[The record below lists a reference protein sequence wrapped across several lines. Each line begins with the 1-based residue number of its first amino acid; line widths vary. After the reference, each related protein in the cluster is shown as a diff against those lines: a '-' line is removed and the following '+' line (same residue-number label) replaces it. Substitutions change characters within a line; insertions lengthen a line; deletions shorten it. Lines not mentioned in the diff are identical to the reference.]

1 MSTRV
6 HIPHPSERKPNYKKN
21 KKQIPKMKDDATY
34 FNILEEQG
42 KKAQMIHSS
51 IQNRINFL
59 NNTDLNN
66 KQNEIRRLYGIYQAG
81 ARPHA
86 NDNRMKLSKSE
97 LGFIRNRGMSLQ
109 DSVHNQRPIVG
120 AYGKFDFK

>member
-21 KKQIPKMKDDATY
+21 KKQMLKMIEDAAY

-51 IQNRINFL
+51 IQNRLNF
-59 NNTDLNN
+59 
-66 KQNEIRRLYGIYQAG
+66 KQ
-81 ARPHA
+81 H
-86 NDNRMKLSKSE
+86 
-97 LGFIRNRGMSLQ
+97 
-109 DSVHNQRPIVG
+109 
-120 AYGKFDFK
+120 